1 MRQQLQQRAEQD
13 SSGAGQNPPN
23 KSGVLL
29 LGGWWWSPSTP
40 EAYYEMLPLSKQRQ
54 AAPLQSHLS
63 IQWSRVQKPQQQLS
77 NFGCFF
83 CSAPT
88 LFLSVFVSSAA
99 RGRGGRHMTDSL
111 YVSNSCYFVNL
122 VPVAFTYIWFRS
134 LFGDI
139 ARPTLAMGQYVLC
152 PTPSLPCH

>member
-1 MRQQLQQRAEQD
+1 MVLVKTPQTSLGCCCWAVGGGVPRKPIMKCYHCPSSDKPRLFNLI
-13 SSGAGQNPPN
+13 SLFSGAEY
-23 KSGVLL
+23 KSR
-29 LGGWWWSPSTP
+29 S
-40 EAYYEMLPLSKQRQ
+40 
-54 AAPLQSHLS
+54 
-63 IQWSRVQKPQQQLS
+63 S
-77 NFGCFF
+77 N
-83 CSAPT
+83 SPT
-88 LFLSVFVSSAA
+88 LAASSAQPPPFLSVFVSSAA

-152 PTPSLPCH
+152 PTPSLPCHCSTLK